1 MSNGLELYEVG
12 EKKNRDDSARDRTA
26 QLTVGLDL
34 GMILD
39 CEVFSHTVLSHV
51 RHTGALARAQTYIAF
66 PHAASRRMVRNRP
79 CRARSGRVTSV
90 ALWNTTPV
98 TVTAEAVRVFLKR
111 RVDGGDRVTIALVA
125 TALLWKRKM
134 AEGGDREEAAVGVS
148 GGGIA
153 ELVAGELRE
162 LWSMAAPITAL
173 NCLVYLRAMVSVVCL
188 GRLGPLELAGGAL
201 SIGFTNITGYSVL
214 FGLAS
219 GLEPLCSQAYG
230 SRNWELISLSLQRT
244 ILLLLLAA
252 VPIAVL
258 WVNLGPIL
266 VALGQ
271 DPAITAAAATYCL
284 HSLPDL
290 LTNALLQPL
299 RVFLRSQGI
308 TRPMATCS
316 AAAVLLHIPLNV
328 LLVFVLRLGVPGVA
342 LAAVVTN
349 LNMALFLI
357 GYLRVSRACE
367 LTWRGWSRA
376 ALRGL
381 SPVLRLALPS
391 CVGVCLEWW
400 WYEIM
405 TVLAGY
411 LPDPTAAVGATA
423 VLIQTT
429 SLMYTVPMAL
439 AACVSTRVSSPRPPL
454 SFSAVYLFAHRRRW
468 LLFDGVSPE
477 HRTQGL
483 FAGCLSRVALSVCHI
498 GQLFVGFLESAIR
511 EIYYSASAN
520 QNSPRSVAD
529 TVPLVV
535 FEAYTLRC
543 VLS

>member
-1 MSNGLELYEVG
+1 
-12 EKKNRDDSARDRTA
+12 
-26 QLTVGLDL
+26 
-34 GMILD
+34 
-39 CEVFSHTVLSHV
+39 
-51 RHTGALARAQTYIAF
+51 
-66 PHAASRRMVRNRP
+66 
-79 CRARSGRVTSV
+79 
-90 ALWNTTPV
+90 
-98 TVTAEAVRVFLKR
+98 
-111 RVDGGDRVTIALVA
+111 
-125 TALLWKRKM
+125 M
-134 AEGGDREEAAVGVS
+134 AEGRDSEAAAVGGGV
-148 GGGIA
+148 GGIA
-153 ELVAGELRE
+153 RLVAGELRE

-244 ILLLLLAA
+244 ILLLLLVA

-271 DPAITAAAATYCL
+271 DPAITAVAATYCL

-349 LNMALFLI
+349 LNMALFLL

-439 AACVSTRVSSPRPPL
+439 AACVSTRVGNELGAGRPNRAKMAALVALGCAVVIGVIHVVWTTIFREQWARLFTADASVLRLAAAALPLLGLCELGNCPQTTGCGVLRGTARPAVGARINLL
-454 SFSAVYLFAHRRRW
+454 SFYLVGAPVAVGLAF
-468 LLFDGVSPE
+468 LL
-477 HRTQGL
+477 R
-483 FAGCLSRVALSVCHI
+483 
-498 GQLFVGFLESAIR
+498 VGFGGLWYGLLTAQAVCVVLVLAVVLLRTDWQVEALRAKKLTNLEFPVIAEEGMGLMITDS
-511 EIYYSASAN
+511 
-520 QNSPRSVAD
+520 D
-529 TVPLVV
+529 DD
-535 FEAYTLRC
+535 EA
-543 VLS
+543 VQV